1 MVKPPACALIL
12 LAAGAAT
19 RMGRPKQLLAVQG
32 QPLLRYLVEKSLTA
46 PVTPIIVILGAQAAV
61 IRPCLDGLPVEIV
74 EHAGWAEGMG
84 SSLRTGI
91 AALATCSPASTG
103 VVIALADEPN
113 LSADHI
119 TALIETHRR
128 TGQPIVASA
137 YGTIRR
143 PPVFFAK
150 KYFAA
155 LAALQGEAGASQLL
169 RDYAPEV
176 ATVALTVV
184 HDLDAP
190 ADYAD
195 YLKTHPPTA

>member
-19 RMGRPKQLLAVQG
+19 RMGQPKQLLAVQG

-46 PVTPIIVILGAQAAV
+46 PVTPIMVILGAQAAA

-91 AALATCSPASTG
+91 AALAACSPASTG
-103 VVIALADEPN
+103 VIIALADEPN

-128 TGQPIVASA
+128 TGQYQRGTHAPMPTCLIHRAETRILSWSAAS
-137 YGTIRR
+137 RN
-143 PPVFFAK
+143 
-150 KYFAA
+150 
-155 LAALQGEAGASQLL
+155 
-169 RDYAPEV
+169 
-176 ATVALTVV
+176 
-184 HDLDAP
+184 
-190 ADYAD
+190 
-195 YLKTHPPTA
+195 PTAAGRANF